1 MHGTSVQPF
10 TGTKRFEIEREIGH
24 GGMGVVYQALDRE
37 RQTRVALKA
46 LTQKDALNIYR
57 LKNEFRQLADLSH
70 PNLVTLHELCNE
82 GNSWFFTMEL
92 VQGRTFDEYVVDDR
106 PITLPPERSRIETVA
121 TRHSREASITLSQ
134 RAIASEFPMARVTCN
149 VKRLRHALR
158 QLVEAVAALHEAG
171 KLHRD
176 LKPSNVL
183 VTAEG
188 RVVVLDFG
196 LVSSTTFV
204 DPEAQDAE
212 RTVGGCVFGTPAY
225 MSPEQA
231 AGEAVT
237 TASDWYAVGTML
249 YEALTGQLPFDGT
262 VLEILRQKEEQEP
275 VAPAEVVRG
284 VPDDLDQLCRDLLR
298 RDPERRPSG
307 AEILHYLTGHSSP
320 KRAFDAQ
327 SSVIPRH
334 QNELFIGREGH
345 LAELRRAFEAT
356 KAGKPITMLVH
367 GMSGIGK
374 SALVRCFANELI
386 RADEAV
392 VLRGRCYE
400 RETVPYK
407 AFDNIID
414 ALSRYMMRLPA
425 EEAAELL
432 PRNVHSLAVLFP
444 VLRRVKAVAH
454 ARRPKNPTGD
464 ARELRN
470 QAFASLKDLLLRITD
485 YHPLV
490 INIDDLQWADMD
502 SARLLSFLI
511 GPPDPPPLLLVG
523 TYRRDEAGNSPFLQH
538 LASDGSLND
547 GAAELR
553 ELAVDALTEPEAA
566 QLTSAL
572 LRDMPEATA
581 LFSSAIAAEA
591 EGVPFFITE
600 LVQHLR
606 TRTARPA
613 GGARAQSLSLDQV
626 ILDRIAGMPDDAQ
639 RLLQVLSVAAGPIE
653 QGVAIQAAGL
663 PNGDRS
669 AMLALRAARLIR
681 TRGTRQEDTAE
692 TYHDRVREAV
702 ASNLHPNTVCDLHAR
717 IAHAL
722 ERYDLA
728 DPERLV
734 VHYSGA
740 GDSIRAG
747 ETAIDAG
754 HLAARKLAFN
764 RAAELFRRAIE
775 LLPADEQAAD
785 GLHCHLG
792 DALANAGR
800 GAEAAEAY
808 LKAAE
813 RREPVEARKLERLAA
828 QQYLRSG
835 HLEQGLPLTIRLL
848 ERSGSPYPQS
858 PRAALAAY
866 ILERARLVLAPIRYV
881 EHREQQ
887 LSPDVSERLDTLE
900 AVFKEVTAFDPV
912 RGALLHARF
921 LRESLRHGD
930 PARVTLAL
938 AWEAI
943 NTGLLSG
950 ESRRSRVESLLA
962 TTDEF
967 TQRVKTP
974 YAQATALLARAACDL
989 SSGHARNVEELAS
1002 RAEQIFRNECH
1013 GAAWEAAFAR
1023 TWRYAGIELAG
1034 NLATLAHEAPENER
1048 DALEKGDNYSIS
1060 TLTLVVPMA
1069 HLMRDDAASALGH
1082 LEAQSARLTKDFNS
1096 FHLWVMDRTTDAHLY
1111 AGESTAAWAFL
1122 DSRWKQFKSSSL
1134 ARARLLHINGLFLRG
1149 RAAVAA
1155 ARETRNGE
1163 LTRIASQAAR
1173 ELRKFTRAD
1182 AAAYA
1187 GLLQAAIARNAG
1199 DDGTARLQLEQAV
1212 AACATSGLRNFEL
1225 YARRN
1230 LAVITGG
1237 DAGRANQ
1244 AEVDAELEAKGVQR
1258 PGRWTRAYAPGFDD

>member
-1 MHGTSVQPF
+1 MQSSTVQPF

-24 GGMGVVYQALDRE
+24 GGMGVVYQARDRE
-37 RQTRVALKA
+37 RNTRVALKA

-70 PNLVTLHELCNE
+70 PNLVTLHELYNE

-92 VQGRTFDEYVVDDR
+92 VQGRTFDEYVADDR
-106 PITLPPERSRIETVA
+106 PTTQPERARVETVA
-121 TRHSREASITLSQ
+121 TRHPREASITLSQ

-196 LVSSTTFV
+196 LVSNTTFV
-204 DPEAQDAE
+204 DPEAQDAD

-237 TASDWYAVGTML
+237 PASDWYAVGTML
-249 YEALTGQLPFDGT
+249 FEALTGQLPFDGS

-275 VAPAEVVRG
+275 TPPSEIVRG

-298 RDPERRPSG
+298 RDPVRRPSG

-320 KRAFDAQ
+320 RRAFDAQ
-327 SSVIPRH
+327 SSVISRH
-334 QNELFIGREGH
+334 QSELFVGRESH
-345 LAELRRAFEAT
+345 LGELRCAFEAT

-367 GMSGIGK
+367 GVSGIGK

-444 VLRRVKAVAH
+444 VLRRVKAIAH

-538 LASDGSLND
+538 LASDRSLNE

-553 ELAVDALTEPEAA
+553 ELAVDALTDAEAT

-572 LRDMPEATA
+572 LRDLPEATA

-606 TRTARPA
+606 TRSSRPS
-613 GGARAQSLSLDQV
+613 GGTRSESLSLDQV
-626 ILDRIAGMPDDAQ
+626 ILDRIAGMPNDAQ

-653 QGVAIQAAGL
+653 QGVAIDAAGL
-663 PNGDRS
+663 PSGDRA
-669 AMLALRAARLIR
+669 AMLTLRAARLIR

-692 TYHDRVREAV
+692 TYHDRVRETV
-702 ASNLHPNTVCDLHAR
+702 VNNLHAEAVRDVHAR

-722 ERYDLA
+722 ERYDVG

-734 VHYSGA
+734 VHYTGA
-740 GDSIRAG
+740 GDGVRAG
-747 ETAIDAG
+747 ETAIEAG
-754 HLAARKLAFN
+754 HRAARKLAFN
-764 RAAELFRRAIE
+764 RAVELFKRAIE
-775 LLPADEQAAD
+775 LLPNDEPVAR
-785 GLHCHLG
+785 GLYCHLG

-800 GAEAAEAY
+800 GAQAAEAY
-808 LKAAE
+808 LQAAAG
-813 RREPVEARKLERLAA
+813 REPSEARKLERLAA

-835 HLEQGLPLTIRLL
+835 HLEQGLPLTVRLL
-848 ERSGSPYPQS
+848 ERSGSSYPHG
-858 PRAALAAY
+858 PKAALGAY
-866 ILERARLVLAPIRYV
+866 LLERARLMLAPVRYV
-881 EHREQQ
+881 EHREQEI
-887 LSPDVSERLDTLE
+887 SPEVSERLDTLE

-921 LRESLRHGD
+921 LRESLRYGD

-950 ESRRSRVESLLA
+950 ESKAGRVQSLLA

-967 TQRVKTP
+967 TLRVKTP
-974 YAQATALLARAACDL
+974 YARATALVARAACEL
-989 SSGHARNVEELAS
+989 SCGQPRDVEELAS
-1002 RAEQIFRNECH
+1002 RAEQIFRNECR

-1034 NLATLAHEAPENER
+1034 NLATLVHEAADNER
-1048 DALEKGDNYSIS
+1048 DAREKGDNYSIS

-1069 HLMRDDAASALGH
+1069 HLMRDDANAALQH
-1082 LEAQSARLTKDFNS
+1082 LEAQSARLSGDFNS

-1111 AGESTAAWAFL
+1111 AGNSLTAWEYL
-1122 DSRWKQFKSSSL
+1122 ESRWKQFKSSSL
-1134 ARARLLHINGLFLRG
+1134 SRARLLHINGLFLRG
-1149 RAAVAA
+1149 RAAVAG
-1155 ARETRNGE
+1155 ARESRRDE
-1163 LTRIASQAAR
+1163 LTRIAREAAR
-1173 ELRKFTRAD
+1173 ELRKFSRPD
-1182 AAAYA
+1182 AIAYSC
-1187 GLLQAAIARNAG
+1187 LLQAALARNA
-1199 DDGTARLQLEQAV
+1199 DDAGRARLYLEHAV
-1212 AACATSGLRNFEL
+1212 TTCVASGLRNFEL
-1225 YARRN
+1225 YAKRN
-1230 LAVITGG
+1230 LAVLSGAS
-1237 DAGRANQ
+1237 AGQAIR

-1258 PGRWTRAYAPGFDD
+1258 PERWTRAYAPGFDD